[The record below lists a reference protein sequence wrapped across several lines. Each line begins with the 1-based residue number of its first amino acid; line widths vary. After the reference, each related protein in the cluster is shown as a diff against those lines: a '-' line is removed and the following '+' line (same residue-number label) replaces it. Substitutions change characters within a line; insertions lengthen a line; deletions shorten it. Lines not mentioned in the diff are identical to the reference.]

1 MCGQHAVGT
10 ACGSGRVS
18 DVEKTPPLPQ
28 AVLTFLFDRGSYLS
42 SSVEIEAARREAKAF
57 PAAERRS
64 WTSVG
69 QWTIPFAL
77 AALLLLGFGL
87 RMSGISRVGFAED
100 EINKLEAVRAYE
112 RGDIS
117 PNAEH
122 PMLMKALI
130 FVSMHAARAWNALRD
145 APQVSDETSLRFPN
159 ILFGALTVLPLFLL
173 TSALFDRR
181 TGLAAAALWA
191 VGINAITYN
200 RIAKEDTLL
209 VFFMLFAFY
218 FYIRAKKAAPAEE
231 KIKRRSYALSGAA
244 FALMFASK
252 YFPHYFGLNSLYHHY
267 YRVRE
272 RKAGEASGR
281 TPRIFYVIIPIVFI
295 IANPV
300 IFMPQTWS
308 YLQAYASESLLTHTG
323 YLMGE
328 HLYRNNSSA
337 TPFWGTPLYFYALF
351 LAVKVPLP
359 VLAAFLVGL
368 WECFRRWRN
377 PAHAFP
383 LMMFLFWIV
392 PYSLFGAK
400 WLRYTLSLMP
410 FVYMIAAVGMMALVR
425 WCASLLSGLGAERAL
440 RLASAAALLI
450 FIVWPA
456 VTAYAS
462 RPHYAAYTNMLGGGR
477 TGYYFPHDE
486 FYDDGLREAIR
497 YVAEHA
503 PQGATLAHETPG
515 VVRYYSQRYGRADLQ
530 SRVLSDHAFNL
541 DTAPV
546 PAYFIVQRGRTYF
559 ENQEKLE
566 EVRARFRKVFE
577 VTINGASAVEVYTT
591 ESD

>member
-1 MCGQHAVGT
+1 M
-10 ACGSGRVS
+10 R
-18 DVEKTPPLPQ
+18 
-28 AVLTFLFDRGSYLS
+28 
-42 SSVEIEAARREAKAF
+42 
-57 PAAERRS
+57 
-64 WTSVG
+64 VG
-69 QWTIPFAL
+69 QWSIPLAL
-77 AALLLLGFGL
+77 AALLVLGFGL
-87 RMSGISRVGFAED
+87 RLSGISRVGFAED

-112 RGDIS
+112 HGDIS

-145 APQVSDETSLRFPN
+145 ATQVSDEAALRFPN

-173 TSALFDRR
+173 TSALFDRQ
-181 TGLAAAALWA
+181 TGLATAALWA
-191 VGINAITYN
+191 GGINAITYN

-218 FYIRAKKAAPAEE
+218 FYIRAKQAAPSEE
-231 KIKRRSYALSGAA
+231 KTKRRNYALSGAS

-252 YFPHYFGLNSLYHHY
+252 YFPHYFGLNALYHHY

-272 RKAGEASGR
+272 RAPGEPAGH
-281 TPRIFYVIIPIVFI
+281 TPRIFYFIIPVVFLL
-295 IANPV
+295 ANPV
-300 IFMPQTWS
+300 VLLPQTWS
-308 YLQAYASESLLTHTG
+308 YLQAYTSEQLLTHTG

-351 LAVKVPLP
+351 LAIKVPLP

-368 WECFRRWRN
+368 WECFRRFRS
-377 PAHAFP
+377 PKHAFP
-383 LMMFLFWIV
+383 LLMFLFWIV

-410 FVYMIAAVGMMALVR
+410 FVYMIAAVGIMLLVR
-425 WCASLLSGLGAERAL
+425 LLASLLSGLGAERSQ
-440 RLASAAALLI
+440 RLASIAALLI
-450 FIVWPA
+450 FIAWPA
-456 VTAYAS
+456 AVAYAN
-462 RPHYAAYTNMLGGGR
+462 RPHYAAYTNALGGGR

-503 PQGATLAHETPG
+503 PAGATIAHETPG

-530 SRVLSDHAFNL
+530 SRIISDHAFKL
-541 DTAPV
+541 SDAP
-546 PAYFIVQRGRTYF
+546 ASSYFIVQRGRTYF
-559 ENQEKLE
+559 ENQEKLKE
-566 EVRARFRKVFE
+566 LRARYRKVFE
-577 VTINGASAVEVYTT
+577 VTINGASAVEVYTGP
-591 ESD
+591 